1 MKNLSHPEETLL
13 ITRPN
18 GDPVPVVDYKN
29 SNVINT
35 YWMPIEEFLQLD
47 EVFCQRDTE
56 ARLKKARKYLD
67 TCIPEHVNVAVAKL
81 TKNGSLNGKTY
92 KAGTLFRVDSNTRAM
107 NWSEG
112 NSDHIP
118 KEVHVTE
125 YSFDNLDRIRESYN
139 TFDSADATEKNQE
152 KLVGIIQG
160 IYRYE
165 PKSQKL
171 KKGQVLTGLK
181 FAGAFYYPEYYDIKD
196 IYSPQPNELTGFLGS
211 LHVELFHLD
220 NYMSKPTWTQAH
232 VCAALMGIK
241 RYGTANEKLNKFLEG
256 LNERE
261 QDTRSVHKKRY
272 DGLTH
277 INKEFDNPTWTKNLG
292 TRLPEMQELVS
303 FILYFMNAYMDDR
316 RLIKRDESWKTFWS
330 KWKEFPTHQDLFSQ
344 NLNVVSHPFDKA
356 A

>member
-1 MKNLSHPEETLL
+1 MKNLSDFKETPL

-18 GDPVPVVDYKN
+18 GNPVPVVDYKN

-81 TKNGSLNGKTY
+81 TKQSNLNGKTY

-139 TFDSADATEKNQE
+139 TFDSTDATEKNRE
-152 KLVGIIQG
+152 KLVGIIHG
-160 IYRYE
+160 IYGYE

-171 KKGQVLTGLK
+171 KSGEVLTGLK
-181 FAGAFYYPEYYDIKD
+181 HAAAFYYPEFHGDLNVQASHLPGLVGAYF
-196 IYSPQPNELTGFLGS
+196 T
-211 LHVELFHLD
+211 ELFHLD
-220 NYMSKPTWTQAH
+220 NYMTKKSHWDQSLIT
-232 VCAALMGIK
+232 AALMGIK
-241 RYGTANEKLNKFLEG
+241 RYGTANEKFNEFLEG

-261 QDTRSVHKKRY
+261 QDTRSIHKKRY

-277 INKEFDNPTWTKNLG
+277 ICKEWDNPTYFKNVG
-292 TRLPEMQELVS
+292 TRFPEMQEQVS
-303 FILYFMNAYMDDR
+303 YILYFMNAYMDDR
-316 RLIKRDESWKTFWS
+316 RLVKRDESWKTFWS
-330 KWKEFPTHQDLFSQ
+330 KWKDFPTHQDLFSQ
-344 NLNVVSHPFDKA
+344 NLNVVSHPLSKA

>member
-1 MKNLSHPEETLL
+1 MENLSHFKETPL

-56 ARLKKARKYLD
+56 ARLKKSRKYLD
-67 TCIPEHVNVAVAKL
+67 ICIPEHVNVAVAKL
-81 TKNGSLNGKTY
+81 TKKSTLNGKTY

-107 NWSEG
+107 NWAEG

-152 KLVGIIQG
+152 KLVGIIHG
-160 IYRYE
+160 IYGYE

-171 KKGQVLTGLK
+171 KKGQVLTALK
-181 FAGAFYYPEYYDIKD
+181 HAAGFYYPDFHDAINVQARD
-196 IYSPQPNELTGFLGS
+196 LPGLLGS
-211 LHVELFHLD
+211 YFTELFHLD
-220 NYMSKPTWTQAH
+220 NYMTKKDHWDQSLIAS
-232 VCAALMGIK
+232 ALMGIK
-241 RYGTANEKLNKFLEG
+241 RYGTANEKFREFLIG

-277 INKEFDNPTWTKNLG
+277 ICKEWDNPTYFKRVG
-292 TRLPEMQELVS
+292 TTLPEMQEQVS
-303 FILYFMNAYMDDR
+303 YILYFMNAYMDDR
-316 RLIKRDESWKTFWS
+316 RLVKRDESWKTFWS
-330 KWKEFPTHQDLFSQ
+330 KWKDFPTHQDLFSK
-344 NLNVVSHPFDKA
+344 NLNVVSHPFSKA

>member
-1 MKNLSHPEETLL
+1 MKKSPHFKEDSL

-29 SNVINT
+29 SKVINT
-35 YWMPIEEFLQLD
+35 YWMPIGEFLQLE

-67 TCIPEHVNVAVAKL
+67 ICIPEHVNVAVAKL
-81 TKNGSLNGKTY
+81 TKKSTLNGKTY
-92 KAGTLFRVDSNTRAM
+92 KAGTLFRIDSNTRAM

-152 KLVGIIQG
+152 KLVGIIHG
-160 IYRYE
+160 IYQYE

-171 KKGQVLTGLK
+171 KRGQVLTALK
-181 FAGAFYYPEYYDIKD
+181 HAAAFYYPDFHDAINVQARDLPGLVGAYIT
-196 IYSPQPNELTGFLGS
+196 ELK
-211 LHVELFHLD
+211 HLD
-220 NYMSKPTWTQAH
+220 NYMTKKDHWDQSLIAS
-232 VCAALMGIK
+232 ALMGIK
-241 RYGTANEKLNKFLEG
+241 RYGTANEKFNEFLIG

-277 INKEFDNPTWTKNLG
+277 ICKEWDNPTYFKRVG
-292 TRLPEMQELVS
+292 TTLPDMQEQVS

-316 RLIKRDESWKTFWS
+316 RLVKRDESWKTFWS
-330 KWKEFPTHQDLFSQ
+330 KWKEFPTHQDLFSN
-344 NLNVVSHPFDKA
+344 NLNVVSHPFSKA

>member
-1 MKNLSHPEETLL
+1 MKNLSHFNGTSL

-35 YWMPIEEFLQLD
+35 YWMPIEEFLQLE

-81 TKNGSLNGKTY
+81 TKKSTLNGKTY
-92 KAGTLFRVDSNTRAM
+92 KAGTLFRTDSNTRAM

-160 IYRYE
+160 IYRYQ

-171 KKGQVLTGLK
+171 KRGQVLTGLK
-181 FAGAFYYPEYYDIKD
+181 FAAAFYYPEYHDIFNLKAND
-196 IYSPQPNELTGFLGS
+196 LTGFLGS
-211 LHVELFHLD
+211 FHIELFHLD
-220 NYMSKPTWTQAH
+220 TYMTKKNHWDQSLIA
-232 VCAALMGIK
+232 AALMGIK
-241 RYGTANEKLNKFLEG
+241 RYGTANEKFNEFLEG

-277 INKEFDNPTWTKNLG
+277 ICKEWDNPTFFKSLG
-292 TRLPEMQELVS
+292 TTFPDMQQQVS
-303 FILYFMNAYMDDR
+303 FILYFMNAYMNDN
-316 RLIKRDESWKTFWS
+316 RLVKRDESWKTFWN

-344 NLNVVSHPFDKA
+344 NLNVVSHPFSNA

>member
-1 MKNLSHPEETLL
+1 MKNLSHFNGTSL

-35 YWMPIEEFLQLD
+35 YWMPIEEFLQLE

-81 TKNGSLNGKTY
+81 TKKSTLNGKTY
-92 KAGTLFRVDSNTRAM
+92 KAGTLFRTDSNTRAM

-160 IYRYE
+160 IYRYQ

-171 KKGQVLTGLK
+171 KRGQVLTGLK
-181 FAGAFYYPEYYDIKD
+181 FAAAFYYPEYHDIFNLKAND
-196 IYSPQPNELTGFLGS
+196 LTGFLGS
-211 LHVELFHLD
+211 FHIELFHLD
-220 NYMSKPTWTQAH
+220 TYMTKKNHWDQSLIA
-232 VCAALMGIK
+232 AALMGIK
-241 RYGTANEKLNKFLEG
+241 RYGTANEKFNEFLEG

-277 INKEFDNPTWTKNLG
+277 ICKEWDNPTFFKSLG
-292 TRLPEMQELVS
+292 TTFSDMQQQVS
-303 FILYFMNAYMDDR
+303 FILYFMNAYMNDN
-316 RLIKRDESWKTFWS
+316 RLVKRDESWKTFWN

-344 NLNVVSHPFDKA
+344 NLNVVSHPFSNA